1 MAAGTVADALPAMA
15 KTPTAPTTGKAVF
28 RRFRLEGFF
37 VCTVKSPCPRAPRDG
52 RYDRLRIAHED
63 GPIETNEEMVGGFPN
78 NLSNYYDASL
88 IL

>member
-1 MAAGTVADALPAMA
+1 MA
-15 KTPTAPTTGKAVF
+15 KTPAAPTTGKAVF

-37 VCTVKSPCPRAPRDG
+37 VCTVKPPCPRAPRDG
-52 RYDRLRIAHED
+52 RSRMAHED